1 MKSVFPLLFLLF
13 LNSSHL
19 EGNMGGVVRPDASA
33 SDTRDPQLFGRRRD
47 DTGGAHWRPECIESS
62 RAFVYRPGALGYSAW
77 TLEAHRC
84 AEWIQQSVSCTGGV
98 AKSQL
103 SLEQGRGFEAVLS
116 PPCYNSSH
124 SQEQFRKSPLGYLAW
139 RVFSSALVQRI
150 TQCPTPLSNT

>member
-1 MKSVFPLLFLLF
+1 
-13 LNSSHL
+13 
-19 EGNMGGVVRPDASA
+19 MGGVVHPGASS

-47 DTGGAHWRPECIESS
+47 DTRDAHWPPECIESS
-62 RAFVYRPGALGYSAW
+62 RAFVYRPGALGYSALI
-77 TLEAHRC
+77 LEAHRC

-103 SLEQGRGFEAVLS
+103 SPEQGRGFEALLP
-116 PPCYNSSH
+116 PPCYNSSL

-139 RVFSSALVQRI
+139 RVFSSALVERM